1 MDVNQVTFPNRQQT
15 FRFGLALTTKTFAHF
30 WGYLLAGEKYE

>member
-1 MDVNQVTFPNRQQT
+1 MDVNQVTFSNRQT
-15 FRFGLALTTKTFAHF
+15 SLRFALALTTKAFAHF